1 MKTDQRNRVTDLYE
15 TKSLTRIE
23 RNAFGKWERVVIEMR
38 YRRPVDDLSN
48 GLRIANFIIDL
59 FVLNAVAIVLAVF
72 DDWSSVT
79 LTELLLVSLFP
90 AYYIISEY
98 YFQQTIGKFFT
109 QSIVINE
116 YGDKPDFKTIVV
128 RTFIR
133 IVPFEPLSFLGE
145 KRGWHDK
152 WTNTY
157 VITRGEKE
165 HLDKLL
171 ADPENLVP

>member
-1 MKTDQRNRVTDLYE
+1 M
-15 TKSLTRIE
+15 
-23 RNAFGKWERVVIEMR
+23 
-38 YRRPVDDLSN
+38 
-48 GLRIANFIIDL
+48 
-59 FVLNAVAIVLAVF
+59 
-72 DDWSSVT
+72 SSVPFI
-79 LTELLLVSLFP
+79 ELLFLSLFP
-90 AYYIISEY
+90 TYYIVSEF

-116 YGDKPDFKTIVV
+116 YGEKPDFKTIVV

-133 IVPFEPLSFLGE
+133 MIPFEPLSFLGG

-157 VITRGEKE
+157 VIKRSEKE
-165 HLDKLL
+165 QLDKLL